1 MKNGKL
7 VVFLG
12 SCFIFGYVV
21 GLKNKK
27 NMKEFKDYSNLTLE
41 NYLNRLN
48 EFDLSEEK
56 DLSVLFFD
64 LLETGFHP
72 EAAFNLVKEICLET
86 GELFND

>member
-1 MKNGKL
+1 MKNGKTI
-7 VVFLG
+7 VFLG
-12 SCFIFGYVV
+12 SCFLFGYFL
-21 GLKNKK
+21 GTKNKK
-27 NMKEFKDYSNLTLE
+27 DMKSFNTYSNLSLE

-86 GELFND
+86 GEAFND